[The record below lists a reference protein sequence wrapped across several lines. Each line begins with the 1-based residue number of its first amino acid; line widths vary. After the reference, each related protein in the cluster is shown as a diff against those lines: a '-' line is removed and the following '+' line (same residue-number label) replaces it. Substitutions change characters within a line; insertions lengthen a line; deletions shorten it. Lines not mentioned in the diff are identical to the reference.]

1 MVALAPY
8 FATGSRLL
16 HVWQL
21 GRSRFIL
28 TRPNRFRLRYGS
40 RVRTTRLRSADRSAP
55 RWLGYLLNGQ
65 LQGKLLSAYKISQ
78 AFPGTPHIQTSV
90 WATCDSE
97 VAQTCFSRS
106 AACP

>member
-1 MVALAPY
+1 
-8 FATGSRLL
+8 
-16 HVWQL
+16 
-21 GRSRFIL
+21 
-28 TRPNRFRLRYGS
+28 
-40 RVRTTRLRSADRSAP
+40 TTRLRSADRSAP